1 MRLLSLSSPLSSLAA
16 LGGLITACATAPA
29 PVRRFAADD
38 RADVERV
45 LADQAAAWNRG
56 DLAGYMAGYA
66 NTPQLIFTSGGKV
79 RRGWQTAF
87 DHYQSR
93 YGNDPSTMGTLQ
105 FEIQQVDPIGA
116 DGAVVLGTWTLTD
129 TEHAGGGVFSVVFE
143 RRPEGWRIIHD
154 HTSSAAPA
162 P

>member
-1 MRLLSLSSPLSSLAA
+1 MRLLSLSSLSSLAA
-16 LGGLITACATAPA
+16 LGGLVTACATAPT
-29 PVRRFAADD
+29 PVRRFAPDD

-66 NTPQLIFTSGGKV
+66 KTPSLIFTSGSKV

-87 DHYQSR
+87 DHYRAR
-93 YGNDPSTMGTLQ
+93 YGKDPSAMGNLR
-105 FEIQQVDPIGA
+105 FEIQQVDSVGA
-116 DGAVVLGTWTLTD
+116 DGAVVLGTWILTD
-129 TEHAGGGVFSVVFE
+129 TKHAGSGVFSVVFE

-154 HTSSAAPA
+154 HTSAAAPA
-162 P
+162 S